1 MNIFNDIDSGT
12 ILIGVLVLWF
22 FVGKIVNSISESK
35 KLNDGEEKE
44 NTKHGKENENQKC
57 PFCAEEIKIEAIVCK
72 HCGAEYTRYGLS
84 WSGKYKWVRGD
95 SENSNEVLVGG
106 LMWFLII
113 LSIIILFF
121 MVFAIF
127 SPLLSWYSIYTWL
140 DSL

>member
-113 LSIIILFF
+113 LSIII
-121 MVFAIF
+121 
-127 SPLLSWYSIYTWL
+127 
-140 DSL
+140 

>member
-57 PFCAEEIKIEAIVCK
+57 PFCAEEIKIEAIID
-72 HCGAEYTRYGLS
+72 ESLI
-84 WSGKYKWVRGD
+84 
-95 SENSNEVLVGG
+95 GG
-106 LMWFLII
+106 LIVKVGSKMIDS
-113 LSIIILFF
+113 SIRSKLTNLQNI
-121 MVFAIF
+121 MKEV
-127 SPLLSWYSIYTWL
+127 
-140 DSL
+140 